1 MANITLKTVQKR
13 IRTATSTTETMRKD
27 VQSALLGLVEHVSVH
42 GDKNV
47 VLTNAPEWIKS
58 SLGINRK
65 AMVDYLVQFAGVS
78 VEGSEFVIDKNK
90 KANFKEAKATEWW
103 TLKVD
108 QPFAGFDL
116 SIELAKLIKKAESA
130 KDKSDNGDDVVK
142 SKIKVDQNTLNKL
155 RKVA

>member
-65 AMVDYLVQFAGVS
+65 AMVDYLVQFAG
-78 VEGSEFVIDKNK
+78 
-90 KANFKEAKATEWW
+90 ANFKEAKATEWW

-155 RKVA
+155 HKVA